1 MEAEGL
7 LDRAKQIRDEI
18 KDGANTAERV
28 GGLMVDMIVYFQKDK
43 GEYVVISPS
52 NIQSTH
58 EASSHIIN
66 IKSNTRWFFNIIE
79 GEEFVSSD
87 DNTQGVGN
95 ESITFNVAENTTKEQ
110 RIAKVRFFTETE
122 VEANLVINQEGIVTP
137 SVSIDQDTL
146 SVIRQG
152 GNYTI
157 HVSANTDWQ
166 IDYHPS
172 WVTLSQESGG
182 TGEFDITVTVS
193 PNTTSE
199 SREDDIGFVTVV
211 EGGEGANCVVT
222 QTAEGDFIMVSP
234 NSVEFDGE
242 GSSASVEVTSSTE
255 WSAPEKPDW
264 ISLDNYQGPAGTL
277 TVMASASENNT
288 SESRSG
294 YVAFYANGNVASFN
308 VMQSAV
314 DSTPYVRP
322 TSNYVFF
329 NTNNEGSQ
337 LLELDTN
344 VGIDD
349 ITSIPTSGVWCSCS
363 IQESDGKKYLKI
375 DVDYSNEN
383 DPRTVLIAMALS
395 EGATEGSLITVG
407 QMGTYNNVITY
418 SSLIYIGPQPNIL
431 QESAIPRSYTQMRYY
446 VICDSSWVVTDQASF
461 TQMDV
466 SAGGTDGE
474 ATMTEVYLTVNANE
488 SNMDRVG
495 DIVMVDSHSTEVA
508 MSLTQKS
515 TGSWIGLSGGNFRP
529 ITNEKQHVTIICP
542 SNLSEAQIADVSYE
556 ILDNGGD
563 WIGFTNNNITGSQFS
578 YIFTVQANATG
589 ATRLARILIKYADIN
604 PIVITISQQA

>member
-52 NIQSTH
+52 NIQSTY
-58 EASSHIIN
+58 EPSSHIIN

-122 VEANLVINQEGIVTP
+122 VEANLVINQEGIATP

-182 TGEFDITVTVS
+182 AGEFDITVTVS
-193 PNTTSE
+193 PNTAST

-222 QTAEGDFIMVSP
+222 QTAEG
-234 NSVEFDGE
+234 
-242 GSSASVEVTSSTE
+242 
-255 WSAPEKPDW
+255 
-264 ISLDNYQGPAGTL
+264 NYL
-277 TVMASASENNT
+277 
-288 SESRSG
+288 
-294 YVAFYANGNVASFN
+294 YA
-308 VMQSAV
+308 
-314 DSTPYVRP
+314 
-322 TSNYVFF
+322 
-329 NTNNEGSQ
+329 
-337 LLELDTN
+337 DTN
-344 VGIDD
+344 VVALAQEGTSVSIGFNSNLDVTDLEWGSVEGSEWASISVDD
-349 ITSIPTSGVWCSCS
+349 NDWVLNISAQSNAGGSTRTGKVFV
-363 IQESDGKKYLKI
+363 QTSDGGI
-375 DVDYSNEN
+375 RVE
-383 DPRTVLIAMALS
+383 
-395 EGATEGSLITVG
+395 ITINQAGVAV
-407 QMGTYNNVITY
+407 GTYVKTE
-418 SSLIYIGPQPNIL
+418 P
-431 QESAIPRSYTQMRYY
+431 YY
-446 VICDSSWVVTDQASF
+446 YNDH
-461 TQMDV
+461 
-466 SAGGTDGE
+466 GGTDVVYYQIDTDCSDLVVVYADLPDWLNEITYDNTTKELQVYYIGGISGDPQFLACTLKSESNSSISASFYIGCNNETGELFAYLLPFGTSFNFGGSYQVLECYLFTNGLDSYALTAPDWATLRDFEAPDPAEGGRKVLLMLKANTGSVQRSEELNISLGGMTVGALQMSQYSAGDNYIQASTWLAFTYDSYGQVDGVLLTSPLTDLE
-474 ATMTEVYLTVNANE
+474 AT
-488 SNMDRVG
+488 
-495 DIVMVDSHSTEVA
+495 VDDDWFNITSF
-508 MSLTQKS
+508 
-515 TGSWIGLSGGNFRP
+515 GN
-529 ITNEKQHVTIICP
+529 TSDEDW
-542 SNLSEAQIADVSYE
+542 NLDYE
-556 ILDNGGD
+556 IQPN
-563 WIGFTNNNITGSQFS
+563 TTGKMRET
-578 YIFTVQANATG
+578 YI
-589 ATRLARILIKYADIN
+589 RIKSPSAGIEL
-604 PIVITISQQA
+604 PIYIRQDA